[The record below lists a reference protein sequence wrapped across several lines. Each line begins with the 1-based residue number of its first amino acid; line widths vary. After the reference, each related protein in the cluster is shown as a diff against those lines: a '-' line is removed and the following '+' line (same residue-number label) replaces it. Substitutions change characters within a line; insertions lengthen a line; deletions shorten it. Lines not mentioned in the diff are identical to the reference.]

1 MALFAG
7 GRDASLV
14 RKLNTE
20 LMRRWIDTEIEF
32 YKLSMNDTQ
41 DNIYMEADSKKYFQ
55 PMKLHCTVQK
65 DPREIAAGD
74 AGLDSNRLGTFAFI
88 RNDLKDASIVIEI
101 GDLIWWDGDYYEID
115 NVNGSQYWSG
125 RNPETLLGTT
135 SGEID
140 EFGYSVSITCDTHV
154 TRRNKISVVETRSG
168 VNNRNIIP
176 RNL

>member
-1 MALFAG
+1 MALFG
-7 GRDASLV
+7 SGRDASLI

-32 YKLSMNDTQ
+32 YKLSMNDTP
-41 DNIYMEADSKKYFQ
+41 DNIYMETDSKKYFQ
-55 PMKLHCTVQK
+55 PVKFHCTVLK
-65 DPREIAAGD
+65 EPREIAA
-74 AGLDSNRLGTFAFI
+74 AESGLDSNRLGTFAFI
-88 RNDLKDASIVIEI
+88 RNDLKDANIVIEI

-140 EFGYSVSITCDTHV
+140 EFGYSVSIVCDTHV
-154 TRRNKISVVETRSG
+154 TRRNKISVVETRTG
-168 VNNRNIIP
+168 INNRNIIP

>member
-7 GRDASLV
+7 GRDASLI

-41 DNIYMEADSKKYFQ
+41 DNIYMESDSKKYFQ
-55 PMKLHCTVQK
+55 PVKFHCTAQK
-65 DPREIAAGD
+65 DPREIAASEV
-74 AGLDSNRLGTFAFI
+74 GLDSNRLGVFSFI

-115 NVNGSQYWSG
+115 GITLDVKTVNKKYIITQK
-125 RNPETLLGTT
+125 TCT
-135 SGEID
+135 EICTMD
-140 EFGYSVSITCDTHV
+140 NDAAIHYIQ
-154 TRRNKISVVETRSG
+154 NYIKIQ
-168 VNNRNIIP
+168 I
-176 RNL
+176 

>member
-7 GRDASLV
+7 GRDASLI

-41 DNIYMEADSKKYFQ
+41 DNIYMESDSKKYFQ
-55 PMKLHCTVQK
+55 PVKFHCTAQK
-65 DPREIAAGD
+65 DPREIAASEV
-74 AGLDSNRLGTFAFI
+74 GLDSNRLGVFSFI

-115 NVNGSQYWSG
+115 VVGATNYWSG

-140 EFGYSVSITCDTHV
+140 EFGYSISVVCEAHV
-154 TRRNKISVVETRSG
+154 TRRNRVSIVETRSG
-168 VNNRNIIP
+168 INNRNIIP